1 MKHRRAAASY
11 AKALFAVAK
20 ERNQTEAVSRELG
33 DMAAT
38 FESDLE
44 LRNFFTWPWIP
55 VTEKRAVA
63 TEVAQQSDLSKLTRD
78 FLALLAERGRADYHN
93 LNRLSTWRIVLRCG
107 DNRSRGGQK
116 EMPKS
121 C

>member
-1 MKHRRAAASY
+1 M
-11 AKALFAVAK
+11 
-20 ERNQTEAVSRELG
+20 ERNQTEVMSREPG

-44 LRNFFTWPWIP
+44 LRNVFTWPWLP
-55 VTEKRAVA
+55 VTEKGAVA
-63 TEVAQQSDLSKLTRD
+63 TEVAQQSNLSKLTRD
-78 FLALLAERGRADYHN
+78 FLALLAERGRVAYLN

-107 DNRSRGGQK
+107 DSSSGRGQK